1 MAQIIQANITA
12 ENGIVHIIDQVR
24 LRHDS
29 AIFATFVCWSTF
41 FCALYLLYQGE
52 SCKLLAPYVC
62 SLFRP
67 HGLTMSRSTPTAIV
81 GNVSRPFSFCDLS
94 SRLEF

>member
-41 FCALYLLYQGE
+41 LVFCICYT
-52 SCKLLAPYVC
+52 KVNLASYWPLTSEAY
-62 SLFRP
+62 S
-67 HGLTMSRSTPTAIV
+67 GLM
-81 GNVSRPFSFCDLS
+81 GLQ
-94 SRLEF
+94 